1 MAFRKKKYPDNKT
14 GNSFHLTIKE
24 YSWMQLLSPL
34 FQLNHPSS
42 VLFKASCCI
51 AHCAA
56 DLLTIDAL
64 WVLGLGA

>member
-1 MAFRKKKYPDNKT
+1 
-14 GNSFHLTIKE
+14 
-24 YSWMQLLSPL
+24 MQLLSPL